1 MKERERER
9 NNAKYY
15 GHFGAGARTLLGP
28 TLVNNETL
36 QLRHKVCEKKAHFPH
51 SANIHGPVIAYI
63 ARNLVWAKIQGV
75 RVLLASCKCVRRSYR
90 LNFL

>member
-1 MKERERER
+1 MPSTM
-9 NNAKYY
+9 AISALAHALYSDQ
-15 GHFGAGARTLLGP
+15 HLL
-28 TLVNNETL
+28 NETL
-36 QLRHKVCEKKAHFPH
+36 QLLHKVCEKKAHFPH

>member
-1 MKERERER
+1 M
-9 NNAKYY
+9 AISALTHALYLDQ
-15 GHFGAGARTLLGP
+15 HLL
-28 TLVNNETL
+28 NETL